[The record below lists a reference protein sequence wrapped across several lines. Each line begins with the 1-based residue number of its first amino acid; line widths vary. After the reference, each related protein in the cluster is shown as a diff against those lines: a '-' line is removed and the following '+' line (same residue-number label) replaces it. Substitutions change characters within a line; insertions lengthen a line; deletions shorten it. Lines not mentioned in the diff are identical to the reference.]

1 MTHRSEPSASRARG
15 RGILSLGTLPV
26 AAAVLVALN
35 GLYLLIVAFGNI
47 TDFDTNQAFVQ
58 HVLSMD
64 TTNFGQPAGTD
75 LDPHVMWRAVT
86 SPVLQ
91 NIAYGLLIAWET
103 ATALLLATAFVFWV
117 RERGRGYRVARRL
130 STIGLLMLLL
140 LFFGGFTVIGGE
152 WFQMWTSTA
161 WNGEEPAFRN
171 SVLAL
176 LTLVLVHLPSRH
188 WADDAPRTTAPLTS

>member
-1 MTHRSEPSASRARG
+1 MTHQAADATSAGAPDAPRRG
-15 RGILSLGTLPV
+15 GVLSLGTLPV
-26 AAAVLVALN
+26 VATVLVALN
-35 GLYLLIVAFGNI
+35 ALYLLLVAFGNI
-47 TDFDTNQAFVQ
+47 TDFDTNQAFVH

-75 LDPHVMWRAVT
+75 LDPHVMWRAIT

-91 NIAYGLLIAWET
+91 NILYVLLIAWE
-103 ATALLLATAFVFWV
+103 AAAGILLAVAVVFWI
-117 RERGRGYRVARRL
+117 RERGTGYRVARRL

-161 WNGEEPAFRN
+161 WNGEDPAFRN

-176 LTLVLVHLPSRH
+176 LTVIVIHLPSTH
-188 WADDAPRTTAPLTS
+188 WADRS

>member
-1 MTHRSEPSASRARG
+1 MTHQAADAPSAGASDAPRRG
-15 RGILSLGTLPV
+15 GLLALGTLPV
-26 AAAVLVALN
+26 VAAVLVALN
-35 GLYLLIVAFGNI
+35 ALYLLLVAFGNI
-47 TDFDTNQAFVQ
+47 TDFDTNQAFVH

-75 LDPHVMWRAVT
+75 LDPHVMWRAIT
-86 SPVLQ
+86 SPILQ
-91 NIAYGLLIAWET
+91 NILYVLLIAWE
-103 ATALLLATAFVFWV
+103 AAAGILLAVAVVFWI
-117 RERGRGYRVARRL
+117 RERGTGYRVARRL

-161 WNGEEPAFRN
+161 WNGEDPAFRN

-176 LTLVLVHLPSRH
+176 LTVIVIHLPSAH
-188 WADDAPRTTAPLTS
+188 WQDRS